1 MSLQESSLRS
11 CTFRE
16 GGVDDFQEIEK
27 LFEREGVAP
36 GWADWKYLRSP
47 DGHARV
53 FVAESPDETIVG
65 TLVYMP
71 RHFSIPDGGSLTVM
85 QAVDIYLSANLRDQ
99 QVFLGLLGFARQHVS
114 GAKIGMPNESS
125 EIFASGKAWR
135 VLGQYDRYLF
145 PVAAG
150 ARFADTPMTLFVS
163 LANGL
168 SRIYQLCWLA
178 GNRRGLS
185 MQLIER
191 FDKDFSFDPTCAHGI
206 RSAAYL
212 NWRFVDNPV
221 GTYKAYEFFDG
232 DESVGYCV
240 FTQVAASLIVS
251 DFVASRRHRHFM
263 RILVEYCRNNEI
275 AWIVYNGLGLRL
287 RSLGFIRRGEGWSC
301 VASGLPEAEWVVNLC
316 DIDSE
321 PGRTQVQTN

>member
-1 MSLQESSLRS
+1 MTTHNSNLGSF
-11 CTFRE
+11 TFRE
-16 GGVDDFQEIEK
+16 AGASDFQEIEK
-27 LFEREGVAP
+27 LFECEGIAP

-53 FVAESPDETIVG
+53 FIIESSGESIVG

-71 RHFSIPDGGSLTVM
+71 RRFSLPDGSSLTVM
-85 QAVDIYLSANLRDQ
+85 QAVDIYLSASLRDQ
-99 QVFLGLLGFARQHVS
+99 QVFLGLLGFARQHVR
-114 GAKIGMPNESS
+114 GARIGVPNELSA
-125 EIFASGKAWR
+125 IFATGKAWR
-135 VLGQYDRYLF
+135 VLGLYERYIF

-150 ARFADTPMTLFVS
+150 ARLADTPFALLAS

-168 SRIYQLCWLA
+168 SRVYQLCWLA

-185 MQLIER
+185 MQPIER
-191 FDKDFSFDPTCAHGI
+191 FDKDFSFDPICAHGI

-212 NWRFVDNPV
+212 NWRFMDNPV

-240 FTQVAASLIVS
+240 FTQMEASIVVS
-251 DFVASRRHRHFM
+251 DFVVSRRHRQCM
-263 RILVEYCRNNEI
+263 RILVEYCRKNDI
-275 AWIVYNGLGLRL
+275 AWIDYNGLGLRL
-287 RSLGFIRRGEGWSC
+287 RALGFIRRGEAGNC
-301 VASGLPEAEWVVNLC
+301 VAAGLPEAEWVANFC

-321 PGRTQVQTN
+321 PGRI